1 MAQFEFKC
9 PQCGET
15 IEADDTF
22 RGQVAECPSCGKGI
36 VIPHTGGVPKSPS
49 TKRLRPVSPPPM
61 SANPSPMAE
70 SPQMRQYRQMVEE
83 EVARRQAESECRR
96 REKAHETLMTLV
108 KGVAA
113 VLLLAAAGGVGL
125 SLWNRA
131 KNAER
136 ARQEAEQQAEAV
148 RLQAETARQ
157 RQMAEAKKAEAVARF
172 TSDLAREKARLQGEA
187 EAAARACTTLERDQ
201 QTLDDAWAQA
211 EKEVAQ
217 FAAADAKRTQ
227 KCPVAAE
234 RLLRVLRS
242 EKVVTLY
249 ATYRDAEL
257 SGLCTR
263 FENEVKNVLGDY
275 RRTQEQVRRDKERAA
290 AALRANVAQ
299 RQQEAAQVSAASRET
314 TAALRAQKKQL
325 AALRARQNRL
335 KRDLQNGRIKREL
348 AALAESIARLE
359 AGIAELEALAATNAD
374 QATQATLAAE
384 NAVQRQTQMAQREQ
398 DADAASATAC
408 EDAVARVVKRYE
420 QQTIEPLRREIR
432 TRLQRQTALA
442 GDVRRKLGLVDGAMA
457 GIEGMSADAVDALRR
472 RTLEQLT
479 AAAPR

>member
-36 VIPHTGGVPKSPS
+36 VIPRTGGVPKSPS
-49 TKRLRPVSPPPM
+49 TKRLRPVPPPPA
-61 SANPSPMAE
+61 SNPLPMTE

-96 REKAHETLMTLV
+96 REKTHETLMTLV
-108 KGVAA
+108 KGVAV
-113 VLLLAAAGGVGL
+113 VLLLAAASGVGL

-136 ARQEAEQQAEAV
+136 ARQEAEQQAEAA
-148 RLQAETARQ
+148 RLQAEADQR
-157 RQMAEAKKAEAVARF
+157 RQMAEEKKAEAVARF

-187 EAAARACTTLERDQ
+187 EAAARACTTLNRDQ

-217 FAAADAKRTQ
+217 FAAADAKRTR

-234 RLLRVLRS
+234 RLLRVLKS
-242 EKVVTLY
+242 EQVATLY

-263 FENEVKNVLGDY
+263 FENEVKSVLDDY
-275 RRTQEQVRRDKERAA
+275 RRTQEQVRRNKANAA
-290 AALRANVAQ
+290 AARRANVEQ
-299 RQQEAAQVSAASRET
+299 RQQEAAQMSAASRET
-314 TAALRAQKKQL
+314 TAALRSQKKQL

-359 AGIAELEALAATNAD
+359 AGIAELETLAAANAD

-384 NAVQRQTQMAQREQ
+384 NAVQRQIRMDQQEQ
-398 DADAASATAC
+398 DAADTSATAC
-408 EDAVARVVKRYE
+408 EDAIARLVKRYE

-442 GDVRRKLGLVDGAMA
+442 DDARRKLGLADGAMA
-457 GIEGMSADAVDALRR
+457 GVEGMSVDDIDALRR

-479 AAAPR
+479 TAAPR